1 MRRLEV
7 LLALQQQGL
16 RYVGRDRKPV
26 EVDKPLFAYRSEP
39 YQTSVGNWKVPNM
52 RRADFEVITD
62 TDVFSDVKCGV
73 LLNIDDEILR
83 LAHLNKSRESLIKK
97 YVEDKYIY
105 MTRDEDGTL
114 EVWKVKPIKDETAWE
129 YTEDCSYSEVAEVIP
144 KYIAD
149 IFQEITWNSEEPYVL
164 LDEACEVKPN
174 RWLSLPKGTPVY
186 VSGLPEMKRN

>member
-39 YQTSVGNWKVPNM
+39 Y
-52 RRADFEVITD
+52 
-62 TDVFSDVKCGV
+62 VFSDVKCGV